1 MVTYKE
7 PITTLYT
14 SCKSYQ
20 SSYYRRRLSQ
30 YKRDGT
36 FDAGNAVGT
45 ATTVSSEV
53 PILTATAG
61 DLKAIKTG
69 NENLA
74 VVTGTALPTASTV
87 SSSAMSQGTPL
98 AAVNKL
104 AGAMPPIATATL
116 SATPASDR
124 TVIETPATK
133 SSSGSEDCE
142 MEMVTVTVTVTAK
155 PNASK
160 RHLAR
165 RSRQHMLANF
175 D

>member
-1 MVTYKE
+1 M
-7 PITTLYT
+7 
-14 SCKSYQ
+14 
-20 SSYYRRRLSQ
+20 
-30 YKRDGT
+30 
-36 FDAGNAVGT
+36 
-45 ATTVSSEV
+45 

-61 DLKAIKTG
+61 NLKAIKSG
-69 NENLA
+69 NQNLVA
-74 VVTGTALPTASTV
+74 ISSTAMGTSSTV
-87 SSSAMSQGTPL
+87 SSSAKSQGTPL

-104 AGAMPPIATATL
+104 AGALPPKATADPT
-116 SATPASDR
+116 TVPTSDR
-124 TVIETPATK
+124 TVIETPATA
-133 SSSGSEDCE
+133 SSSGSDDCE